1 MPANPML
8 YVLPLQAEGDDG
20 GNPLLEASPGL
31 MIWTLVIFVITL
43 FILRRYVFGPVGQ
56 AIEKRR
62 EGIAQSIDE
71 AERSRD
77 EAQKLLEDYKR
88 RLEEARREADALRE
102 QGRKDGERQSAEL
115 IGAAQKQRDRV
126 VADAQSQI
134 DAQSRQAAS
143 GLRDDVVAL
152 ALLAAEKVSRQSLGA
167 PEHRRLIEQAIDEVD
182 LSRLDGG
189 GGNGAKAASPTG

>member
-1 MPANPML
+1 MPANPL
-8 YVLPLQAEGDDG
+8 FYVLPLQAEGDDG

-31 MIWTLVIFVITL
+31 MIWTLVIFAITL

-62 EGIAQSIDE
+62 ASIARSIDE

-77 EAQKLLEDYKR
+77 EAQELLEDYKR
-88 RLEEARREADALRE
+88 RLEEARREADVMRE

-115 IGAAQKQRDRV
+115 VGAAHKQRDRV
-126 VADAQSQI
+126 IADAQSQI
-134 DAQSRQAAS
+134 DAQTRQAAS

-152 ALLAAEKVSRQSLGA
+152 ALLAAERVSRQTLGE
-167 PEHRRLIEQAIDEVD
+167 PEHRRLIESAIDEVD

-189 GGNGAKAASPTG
+189 DGARASSPAA